1 MNLGVKMRQSK
12 PKAFGLGGPPSLQ
25 KLSPAFAESR
35 RSFTARAFERDAPVR
50 RLDWVVFATSLA
62 LSVIGCLLV
71 WSATRP
77 RHNLTGGDPQ
87 AFLKKDLLNLA
98 IGLALFVAVSVVGH
112 RRMRAAV
119 PFIGILA
126 MLGLF
131 AALSPLGATING
143 QRAWILLPAG
153 FSLQPAELAKIGVI
167 LGMGMILAE
176 RVDTGDVERPGN
188 RAVFWSL
195 VVGLLPI
202 AVIMLMPDM
211 GSGMVIGVIVLGV
224 LLASGAP
231 ARWIAGL
238 MVIGGVGA
246 AAVWKLGILSPYQI
260 DRFKAFTDPTLD
272 PAGVGYNVAQAKLA
286 LGSGGLLGKGLFQG
300 PQTQGQFVPEQQ
312 TDFIFSVAGE
322 ELGLV
327 GCAVILCLFG
337 LLLWRGIRIAV
348 NADDLFGTVIAS
360 GVVAWLGFQMFE
372 NIGMNIGIM
381 PVAGLPL
388 PFISYGGSSMFAIW
402 IAVGLLQSVHMR
414 GAASLGKFK

>member
-1 MNLGVKMRQSK
+1 MRQSK

-87 AFLKKDLLNLA
+87 AFLKKNLLNLA
-98 IGLALFVAVSVVGH
+98 IGLALFVVVSVVGH

-167 LGMGMILAE
+167 LG
-176 RVDTGDVERPGN
+176 
-188 RAVFWSL
+188 
-195 VVGLLPI
+195 
-202 AVIMLMPDM
+202 
-211 GSGMVIGVIVLGV
+211 
-224 LLASGAP
+224 
-231 ARWIAGL
+231 
-238 MVIGGVGA
+238 
-246 AAVWKLGILSPYQI
+246 
-260 DRFKAFTDPTLD
+260 
-272 PAGVGYNVAQAKLA
+272 
-286 LGSGGLLGKGLFQG
+286 
-300 PQTQGQFVPEQQ
+300 
-312 TDFIFSVAGE
+312 
-322 ELGLV
+322 
-327 GCAVILCLFG
+327 
-337 LLLWRGIRIAV
+337 
-348 NADDLFGTVIAS
+348 
-360 GVVAWLGFQMFE
+360 
-372 NIGMNIGIM
+372 
-381 PVAGLPL
+381 
-388 PFISYGGSSMFAIW
+388 
-402 IAVGLLQSVHMR
+402 
-414 GAASLGKFK
+414 